1 MLRAKNILWLPGA
14 EDTKTKWYLRACSP
28 SVRSVCMLCER
39 CLIKGGGGGE
49 GRGLTSSSHISTSGN
64 REEYPDF
71 PAAFC
76 RQVFQSLLF
85 CLPLFYGAV
94 KRGNLGGGE
103 GAKRQ
108 HTWVYSGWSPYLSEA
123 SSSFYLALW
132 LVHGTGLPTQKKR
145 EEEEDLSRN
154 AHAKVRNMDSKVSE
168 SYGRFREAP
177 LEEILL
183 QNFGL

>member
-1 MLRAKNILWLPGA
+1 MSVAKNILWLLGA
-14 EDTKTKWYLRACSP
+14 EDTTKWYLRACSLA

-39 CLIKGGGGGE
+39 CLIKEEEEE
-49 GRGLTSSSHISTSGN
+49 GDADSLPLPI
-64 REEYPDF
+64 F
-71 PAAFC
+71 PRLETEKNIPIFRPLFVAKCFN
-76 RQVFQSLLF
+76 LF

-94 KRGNLGGGE
+94 KRGSLGGGD

-108 HTWVYSGWSPYLSEA
+108 HTWVYSGWSPYLSLFFFFLPRSVA
-123 SSSFYLALW
+123 STWYGIANTKERRRRRTSQE
-132 LVHGTGLPTQKKR
+132 TPTRKF
-145 EEEEDLSRN
+145 ETWTT
-154 AHAKVRNMDSKVSE
+154 KVSE